1 VTAIIQ
7 QLLRSLVPSANQGD
21 LVGLGMRLA
30 EVGAQPALPVVNLL
44 HVSPPSKDSGAKR
57 RKFRA
62 ARPATGDGRRAMAT
76 KWTTRAR
83 PLLVR

>member
-7 QLLRSLVPSANQGD
+7 ELLRSLVPSANQGD

-44 HVSPPSKDSGAKR
+44 HVSPPFLKDSR
-57 RKFRA
+57 ST
-62 ARPATGDGRRAMAT
+62 PASFAQQDR
-76 KWTTRAR
+76 
-83 PLLVR
+83 